1 MKNKIIIILL
11 SLVLLSCG
19 KINRESIVDK
29 SKLIGMDYRL
39 FQNSP
44 AWELAKAVWDE
55 DIDKINEITS
65 KDKKIINYQDSV
77 YGETLLMLTVMNRQY
92 DSFEA
97 LIKNGAD
104 VNIHDNDDGSSALIQ
119 ACHFYLNDIRY
130 VELLLKN
137 GANVNDIEVGKRKE
151 GNTTR
156 FTPLMAASQSAGK
169 EVVELLI
176 KYGADVN
183 YKNEYKQTALSRAT
197 MQDKYEIVL
206 VLLKNGA
213 DYNYPIFYR
222 YSEKR
227 YLNLIDVL
235 RESVIDMDTKNYKYK
250 MEVVSF
256 LRSKGIEYNNVPIPE
271 YIKKSIKENYPNSWQ
286 EYLQKY

>member
-29 SKLIGMDYRL
+29 SKLIGSDYRL
-39 FQNSP
+39 FQNTP

-55 DIDKINEITS
+55 DIPKINEIAS
-65 KDKKIINYQDSV
+65 KDKKIINSQDSV
-77 YGETLLMLTVMNRQY
+77 YGETLLMQTVMNRQY
-92 DSFEA
+92 NSFEA

-104 VNIHDNDDGSSALIQ
+104 INIHNNYDGSSALIK
-119 ACHFYLNDIRY
+119 ACSYDIKF

-156 FTPLMAASQSAGK
+156 FTPLMAASESAGK

-183 YKNEYKQTALSRAT
+183 YRNEYEDAALSRAT

-213 DYNYPIFYR
+213 NYNYPIFYR

-235 RESVIDMDTKNYKYK
+235 RESVIDMNTKNYKYK